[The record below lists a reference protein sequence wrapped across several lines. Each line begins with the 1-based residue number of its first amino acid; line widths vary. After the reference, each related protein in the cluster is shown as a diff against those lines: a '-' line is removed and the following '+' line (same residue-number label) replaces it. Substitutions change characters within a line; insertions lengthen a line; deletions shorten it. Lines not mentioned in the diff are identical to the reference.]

1 MSWTQCVIYF
11 ALASMKWKS
20 FWKGSPCPG
29 EGKEQNTC
37 WDTRNVL
44 HPGRFHSFWTTPSCP
59 LLSYP
64 SIPKF
69 QVMLQTPERKSILFF
84 CKSDSWERRLS
95 RAHGI
100 LWMHQ
105 SHERNKLFLLGW
117 NGFMP
122 AVCSLSPLVV
132 TLSRGVLGDSR
143 KENSPS
149 KPKTQREVRDHV
161 CHALSFI
168 EES

>member
-1 MSWTQCVIYF
+1 MDTVCDIF
-11 ALASMKWKS
+11 CIGFHEMKELLERFPLPWGG
-20 FWKGSPCPG
+20 KGAKHVLRYSC
-29 EGKEQNTC
+29 
-37 WDTRNVL
+37 NVL
-44 HPGRFHSFWTTPSCP
+44 HPGRFHSFWTTTSCP

-143 KENSPS
+143 KGTAPASQ
-149 KPKTQREVRDHV
+149 KHKGK
-161 CHALSFI
+161 
-168 EES
+168 

>member
-1 MSWTQCVIYF
+1 MDTVCHIF
-11 ALASMKWKS
+11 CIGFHEMKELLERFPLPWGG
-20 FWKGSPCPG
+20 KGAKHVLRYSC
-29 EGKEQNTC
+29 
-37 WDTRNVL
+37 NVL
-44 HPGRFHSFWTTPSCP
+44 HPGRFHSFWTTTSCP
-59 LLSYP
+59 LVSYP